1 MSCQGEI
8 QGTDTPHHTHKS
20 VKKKTNDRL
29 WRGLKKLGSP
39 GDFVTTQC
47 TYCTISWE
55 INLPPEQTE
64 GLRAMCCLYIRW

>member
-20 VKKKTNDRL
+20 VKKKNDRL
-29 WRGLKKLGSP
+29 WKGLKKLGSP
-39 GDFVTTQC
+39 GEFVAAQC